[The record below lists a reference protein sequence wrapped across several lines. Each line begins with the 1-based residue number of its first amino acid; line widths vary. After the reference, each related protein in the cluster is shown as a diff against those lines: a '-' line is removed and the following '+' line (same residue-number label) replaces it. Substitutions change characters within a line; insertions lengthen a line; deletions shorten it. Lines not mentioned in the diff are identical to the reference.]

1 VCVPT
6 AVQARLAAARDWRQ
20 RAVAGCVPRPAGRFG
35 SVSGLSSS
43 SCEGVCSA
51 GYACPAGSTDAT
63 AVICG
68 VGQYSVAGAG
78 ACTNCSAGTYGSSMG
93 LTTVSCSGLCA
104 VGRFG
109 SVSGLSMSS
118 CEGACSAG
126 YACPAGSTNAT
137 SVVCPPGQYS
147 LSGWSMCNQ
156 CPVGLYGES
165 PALPSST
172 CTAPC
177 PPGRFGS
184 IPGLSTPACSGPCDA
199 GRFGSQPGLNASSCT
214 AACPAGYFCPPGTAN
229 PTANVSLAVHTT
241 LTV

>member
-1 VCVPT
+1 MAPNLPHLSPAPPPPHSPCLHVQSPQSPGVLHLVPVYT
-6 AVQARLAAARDWRQ
+6 VMQMRPTYRYLDADAAEKAAAE
-20 RAVAGCVPRPAGRFG
+20 GG
-35 SVSGLSSS
+35 SG
-43 SCEGVCSA
+43 
-51 GYACPAGSTDAT
+51 
-63 AVICG
+63 
-68 VGQYSVAGAG
+68 AGAG

-93 LTTVSCSGLCA
+93 LTTVSCTGLCA
-104 VGRFG
+104 AGRFG

-184 IPGLSTPACSGPCDA
+184 IPGLSTPACTGPCDA
-199 GRFGSQPGLNASSCT
+199 GRFGSQPGVNASSCT

-229 PTANVSLAVHTT
+229 ATANVGLVVCMT
-241 LTV
+241 